1 MIYLESTSNITN
13 FEKGPIRRSLFSNGA
28 VSLFHKMKGRKVA
41 VVNLYFLAGSIFEKE
56 EEYGIAHVLEHMLFK
71 ESASSNIV
79 RELEFLG
86 ADINAYTSKEF
97 ICFELSCISSKLHL
111 FLEKFLIL
119 FLNPSFNLKE
129 LSLEKKV
136 IVQEL
141 REDKDDHETEAIEY
155 MYAKNF
161 DSNIGHSVGGS
172 IRNVKQFKKGDVL
185 SFYNR
190 FFSANRMV
198 LSIVSGNNF
207 DSLEEICAKTFKSSR
222 KTKHYRLG
230 QSNRYGALT
239 HFKSK
244 LKRSMEN
251 SILMLSF
258 DGVSLESKH
267 YYDLL
272 VLDEL
277 LFGGLSSK
285 FFELLRE
292 KLGLIY
298 SLGSSINSYVK
309 TGSYVMVFNTSKS
322 NIKQLK
328 LSINTVLEYYTE
340 NFFDE
345 SEILGIINRIKEGWE
360 ISFDEPIGRCE
371 YIALEE
377 LYGTHNYS
385 VDKMVE
391 KLNLVDAKSINKLLK
406 RMLKN
411 GHSELVVGP

>member
-1 MIYLESTSNITN
+1 MIYLESTNSITS

-56 EEYGIAHVLEHMLFK
+56 KEYGIAHVLEHMLFK

-86 ADINAYTSKEF
+86 AEINAYTSKEF

-129 LSLEKKV
+129 LTLEKKV

-141 REDKDDHETEAIEY
+141 KEDKDDHETEAIEY

-161 DSNIGHSVGGS
+161 KDDLGHSVGGS
-172 IRNVKQFKKGDVL
+172 IKNVKKFKKEDVL

-190 FFSANRMV
+190 FFTSNRMV
-198 LSIVSGNNF
+198 LSVVSGKDF
-207 DSLEEICAKTFKSSR
+207 DSLEEICAKTFKASR
-222 KTKHYRLG
+222 KKKHFRLG
-230 QSNRYGALT
+230 QSNRFGKLT

-251 SILMLSF
+251 TILMLSF
-258 DGVSLESKH
+258 DGVSLESRY
-267 YYDLL
+267 YYDLM

-277 LFGGLSSK
+277 LFEGLSSK

-322 NIKQLK
+322 NVSELK
-328 LSINTVLEYYTE
+328 LSVLALLDHYCDNLFDDVEIN
-340 NFFDE
+340 
-345 SEILGIINRIKEGWE
+345 GIKSRIKEGWE
-360 ISFDEPIGRCE
+360 ISFDDPVGRCE
-371 YIALEE
+371 YMALEE

-385 VDKMVE
+385 IKSMIE
-391 KLNLVDAKSINKLLK
+391 KLQQVDAKSINKLLK
-406 RMLKN
+406 RLIKN
-411 GHSELVVGP
+411 GHSELIVGP